1 MPYVEMDRDASSPA
15 HRRTRKQVL
24 MTPTAEQIHDATET
38 FGECQRLVHSGRP
51 QAGIQCLMRRWR
63 SIPEVLQTRFL
74 HYGFLT
80 LPAETQ
86 LGIQALLLVQSR
98 EAGIAERT
106 AALRHQMRERRAQ
119 TARLDAAA
127 ADIKAAY
134 STRRHRLLVLAA
146 LFALAALLTLLYS
159 AL

>member
-1 MPYVEMDRDASSPA
+1 
-15 HRRTRKQVL
+15 

-74 HYGFLT
+74 HDGFLT
-80 LPAETQ
+80 LLAETQ

-98 EAGIAERT
+98 AKPASLSVQRPCGTRCANAGRS
-106 AALRHQMRERRAQ
+106 RRGWMPPSQ
-119 TARLDAAA
+119 T
-127 ADIKAAY
+127 
-134 STRRHRLLVLAA
+134 STPR
-146 LFALAALLTLLYS
+146 S
-159 AL
+159 APAGTT

>member
-1 MPYVEMDRDASSPA
+1 
-15 HRRTRKQVL
+15 

-74 HYGFLT
+74 HDGFLT

-119 TARLDAAA
+119 QARLDAAV
-127 ADIKAAY
+127 ADINAAFR
-134 STRRHRLLVLAA
+134 TRWHYLSGMAA
-146 LFALAALLTLLYS
+146 VCALAALLICLYH
-159 AL
+159 AV